1 MYLDKIFNIKVLITI
16 NLAIIVLAEST
27 GTFFLETG
35 LIHII
40 ALLFLILGIT
50 RIFVHYNTFDR
61 YLKPLTWATVLSL
74 VIFAVSHLTEYVS
87 FNGLGEPYSHDL
99 YVDVTNLYM
108 TAMLVVALGAQFFLA
123 RRDKKWNLF
132 NGLSVALFLSTAF
145 TLVGF
150 LRMYNVSIEP
160 HEPDIYIYSVIV
172 ALATAVSINR
182 LLKVGRAVSIV
193 RDFAIYISI
202 AFGFVLLAALQYS
215 LYEVLEHAGMQDYK
229 IIYLGHYLFYIA
241 LTILFL
247 AFPKLIQK
255 GGIYPKQ

>member
-1 MYLDKIFNIKVLITI
+1 MYLDKIFSVPVLVTINVLII
-16 NLAIIVLAEST
+16 LVAEST

-40 ALLFLILGIT
+40 ALFFLILGIL
-50 RIFVHYNTFDR
+50 RIFVHYNAYDR
-61 YLKPLTWATVLSL
+61 YLQPLLWATVLSL
-74 VIFAVSHLTEYVS
+74 VIFSASHLTEYLS
-87 FNGLGEPYSHDL
+87 FAGLDEPYSHDL

-108 TAMLVVALGAQFFLA
+108 TAMLVVALGAQFFIA
-123 RRDKKWNLF
+123 RRDKNWKLF
-132 NGLSVALFLSTAF
+132 SVLSVALIASGLF
-145 TLVGF
+145 TLLGF
-150 LRMYNVSIEP
+150 LRIYNVSIEP
-160 HEPDIYIYSVIV
+160 DEIDIYVYSIV
-172 ALATAVSINR
+172 VAVATVVSVNR
-182 LLKVGRAVSIV
+182 LLRIGRAVSIV

-215 LYEVLEHAGMQDYK
+215 LYEVLEHAGMPDYK

-241 LTILFL
+241 LTVLFL